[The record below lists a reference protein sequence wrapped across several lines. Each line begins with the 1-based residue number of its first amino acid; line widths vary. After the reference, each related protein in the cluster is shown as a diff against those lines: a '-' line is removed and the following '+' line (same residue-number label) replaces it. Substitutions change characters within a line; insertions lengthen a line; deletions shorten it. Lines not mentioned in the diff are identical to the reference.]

1 MGAGR
6 QVIRPEAGEHG
17 GVGVHGSPHGARNGN
32 SFFRYHPQS
41 GTMHNGLIAVA
52 FELAPARTPP
62 YLPLPPLPSCS
73 CCWRG
78 CCWSWR

>member
-1 MGAGR
+1 M
-6 QVIRPEAGEHG
+6 IRPEAGEHG

-62 YLPLPPLPSCS
+62 PASAAAWLLLA
-73 CCWRG
+73 WLLL
-78 CCWSWR
+78 SWR